1 MKLRKILIPAV
12 VVLLCVALG
21 ALMMV
26 IGRGHTVYLDNKT
39 IEYNGVEYKAFA
51 HVDATVKGAE
61 KTIKL
66 DARDRGMATWL
77 GQNFHMEL
85 TITEKKGDQPRSLAV
100 DLTLPYG
107 MDGPIINLPALLAGL
122 DQEAWLDEFIP
133 APPSEE
139 PEDVDLSG
147 ELGLGGDLTG
157 DMGMEDGV
165 SGGDAIM
172 E

>member
-1 MKLRKILIPAV
+1 MKLRRILIPAV

-39 IEYNGVEYKAFA
+39 IEYNGTEYKAFA
-51 HVDATVKGAE
+51 HVDVTVKGAE
-61 KTIKL
+61 KIIKL

-85 TITEKKGDQPRSLAV
+85 TITDKKGDQPRSLAV
-100 DLTLPYG
+100 DLSLPYN
-107 MDGPIINLPALLAGL
+107 MDGPILNLPALLAGL
-122 DQEAWLDEFIP
+122 PQEAWLDEFIP

-139 PEDVDLSG
+139 PEDVDLSLEDG
-147 ELGLGGDLTG
+147 LGLDGDL
-157 DMGMEDGV
+157 GV
-165 SGGDAIM
+165 DPDAGIL

>member
-1 MKLRKILIPAV
+1 MKLRKILIPAA

-26 IGRGHTVYLDNKT
+26 IGRGHTVYIDNKT
-39 IEYNGVEYKAFA
+39 VEYNGTEYKAFY
-51 HVDATVKGAE
+51 HVDVTVKGAE

-66 DARDRGMATWL
+66 DARDRGMAKWV

-85 TITEKKGDQPRSLAV
+85 TITDEKGSQPRSLAV
-100 DLTLPYG
+100 DLSLPYG
-107 MDGPIINLPALLAGL
+107 MDGPILNLPALLAGQP
-122 DQEAWLDEFIP
+122 QEAWLDEFIP

-139 PEDVDLSG
+139 PEDIDLG
-147 ELGLGGDLTG
+147 DALEGDLTG
-157 DMGMEDGV
+157 DLGIEP
-165 SGGDAIM
+165 DAGIL

>member
-1 MKLRKILIPAV
+1 MKLRKILIPVA

-39 IEYNGVEYKAFA
+39 IEYNGAEYKAFS
-51 HVDATVKGAE
+51 HVDITVKGTE

-66 DARDRGMATWL
+66 DARDRGMAIWL

-85 TITEKKGDQPRSLAV
+85 TITDKKGDQPRSLAV
-100 DLTLPYG
+100 DLSLPYG
-107 MDGPIINLPALLAGL
+107 MDGPILNLPALLAGL
-122 DQEAWLDEFIP
+122 PQEAWLDEFIP

-139 PEDVDLSG
+139 PEDIN
-147 ELGLGGDLTG
+147 LGDALGGDLTG
-157 DMGMEDGV
+157 DFGAEP
-165 SGGDAIM
+165 DAALP